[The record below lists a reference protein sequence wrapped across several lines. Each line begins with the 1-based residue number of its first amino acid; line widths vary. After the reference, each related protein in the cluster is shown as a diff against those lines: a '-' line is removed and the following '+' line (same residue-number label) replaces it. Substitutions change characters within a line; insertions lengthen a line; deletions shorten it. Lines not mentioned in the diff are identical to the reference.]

1 MGKKMYYNEQEAA
14 ETLGISAEDLTRYI
28 RDDKVRVFQDGPRK
42 MFRVDE
48 VEALADKGDSAEEEE
63 IQLTPVEAAGGEEVE
78 LAPVEAVDGKEAM
91 PTVADE
97 QAAEPVTEQV
107 AEPVTDEA
115 AEPLTEQVAEP
126 LTEQVDIVADQV
138 DLIARQTEPVTE
150 QIDALAQ
157 GKPPAADKEIA
168 FEKTVSLDRAE
179 PAPAEQGAEK
189 ETVPAAV
196 DEMAFEKTVSLDRAG
211 DELSLAE
218 ADVVVGKAKKEDT
231 VITAEGISIFDEED
245 LEIEAA
251 DPMAKTQIAPSLEDQ
266 ISIEGV
272 GSGSGLLDLTR
283 ESDDTSLG
291 AEVLDHIDET
301 TDGAAELEPASVPE
315 VEPYEPQPV
324 AATEAA
330 PTFVEPVDPGAG
342 MFGGM
347 IIGSAIVA
355 LFLGSVPLASARGAV
370 PGYLEWYKENLLA
383 VLIGAAV
390 LVGVATLVGL
400 FLGKAIAA
408 KQQAMTET

>member
-1 MGKKMYYNEQEAA
+1 MGKKMYYNEQEVA
-14 ETLGISAEDLTRYI
+14 EMLGISADELAKYV

-42 MFRVDE
+42 MFRADE
-48 VEALADKGDSAEEEE
+48 IEGLAGKGDSAEEEIE
-63 IQLTPVEAAGGEEVE
+63 LAPVEATGGEEVE
-78 LAPVEAVDGKEAM
+78 LAPVEQGAEEETASATIDEIAFEK
-91 PTVADE
+91 TVSLDRPGQVEVTAE
-97 QAAEPVTEQV
+97 QAAEPV
-107 AEPVTDEA
+107 
-115 AEPLTEQVAEP
+115 
-126 LTEQVDIVADQV
+126 TEQVDIVADQV
-138 DLIARQTEPVTE
+138 DLIARQAEPVTE
-150 QIDALAQ
+150 HIDALAH
-157 GKPPAADKEIA
+157 GDSPAAEAGPQKAEPAAVEQGAEEEDVLATVDETA
-168 FEKTVSLDRAE
+168 FEKTVPLD
-179 PAPAEQGAEK
+179 K
-189 ETVPAAV
+189 
-196 DEMAFEKTVSLDRAG
+196 AG

-218 ADVVVGKAKKEDT
+218 ADVVVGKPKKEDT

-301 TDGAAELEPASVPE
+301 TDGAAELEPVTVPE
-315 VEPYEPQPV
+315 AESYEPQPV

-330 PTFVEPVDPGAG
+330 PTFVEQVDPGAG
-342 MFGGM
+342 MFSGM
-347 IIGSAIVA
+347 MIGSGIVA
-355 LFLGSVPLASARGAV
+355 LLLGSVPLASARGAV
-370 PGYLEWYKENLLA
+370 PGYLEWYKQNLLA

-408 KQQAMTET
+408 KQEAMREL